1 MTLASQKIRF
11 IMDLRRGGIGDT
23 RVLAAMERVP
33 REDFVPQTFI
43 DQAYENVA
51 LPIGYGQTIS
61 QPHVVALMTQA
72 LDVGDRLKVLEV
84 GTGSGYQTAVL
95 SYLARRVYT
104 IERTTDF
111 FTAAEQRFAALKR
124 HNITTKLGDGGLGWP
139 EQAPFARII
148 VTAAAADVP
157 PILAEQL
164 TPDGVM
170 VVPIGDDRE
179 HQQIIR
185 VRRTPDGF
193 DTEDLGPA
201 RFVTMTDGVGDAESG
216 VGW

>member
-104 IERTTDF
+104 IERTIDF

-201 RFVTMTDGVGDAESG
+201 RFVTMTSGVGDAESG

>member
-1 MTLASQKIRF
+1 MALASQRIRF
-11 IMDLRRGGIGDT
+11 IMELRRSGISNT

-33 REDFVPQTFI
+33 RETFVPKTFL

-61 QPHVVALMTQA
+61 QPHVVALMTEA
-72 LDVGDRLKVLEV
+72 LNIGDRMKVLEV

-104 IERTTDF
+104 IER
-111 FTAAEQRFAALKR
+111 ARGLHACVEQRFTRLKLY
-124 HNITTKLGDGGLGWP
+124 NITTKLGDGGLGWP
-139 EQAPFARII
+139 EQVPFSRII
-148 VTAAAADVP
+148 VTAAAADIP
-157 PILAEQL
+157 STLADQL
-164 TPDGVM
+164 TTDGVM

-185 VRRTPDGF
+185 VRRNLDGF
-193 DTEDLGPA
+193 DTEELGPA
-201 RFVTMTDGVGDAESG
+201 RFVTMSTGVSDNESG
-216 VGW
+216 VV

>member
-33 REDFVPQTFI
+33 REEFVPQTFL

-104 IERTTDF
+104 IERTAEF
-111 FTAAEQRFAALKR
+111 FTAAEKRFAALKR

-148 VTAAAADVP
+148 VTAAAADIP
-157 PILAEQL
+157 PTLADQL
-164 TPDGVM
+164 MPDGVM

-179 HQQIIR
+179 HQQIVR

-201 RFVTMTDGVGDAESG
+201 RFVTMTGGLEGAESG

>member
-1 MTLASQKIRF
+1 MTLANQKIRF

-33 REDFVPQTFI
+33 REEFVPQTFI

-51 LPIGYGQTIS
+51 LPIGFGQTIS

-95 SYLARRVYT
+95 SYLAQRVYT
-104 IERTTDF
+104 IERTPDIF
-111 FTAAEQRFAALKR
+111 ATAEKRFSALKR
-124 HNITTKLGDGGLGWP
+124 YNITTKLGDGGLGWP

-148 VTAAAADVP
+148 VTAAAADIP
-157 PILAEQL
+157 PTLADQL

-179 HQQIIR
+179 HQQIVK
-185 VRRTPDGF
+185 VRRTAGGF
-193 DTEDLGPA
+193 DAEDLGPA
-201 RFVTMTDGVGDAESG
+201 RFVTMTGGIEDVERGA
-216 VGW
+216 GW